1 MSMAR
6 LSRTQVST
14 GNISST
20 ATPPITTADTQVPFM
35 AADRRPIDLITPAA
49 AADILSVNAK
59 VLERWRSTG
68 DGPAYAKLSSKT
80 IRYRREDID
89 AFVAAR
95 VRASTAAAA

>member
-1 MSMAR
+1 MAIPR
-6 LSRTQVST
+6 LGRIQAHPAA
-14 GNISST
+14 
-20 ATPPITTADTQVPFM
+20 ATPQPAVPPSLPRPTP

-49 AADILSVNAK
+49 AADLLSVNAK

-95 VRASTAAAA
+95 VRASTAAA

>member
-1 MSMAR
+1 MAISR
-6 LSRTQVST
+6 LGRIQAQPAA
-14 GNISST
+14 
-20 ATPPITTADTQVPFM
+20 ATPQPAIPTTSTRPTP
-35 AADRRPIDLITPAA
+35 AADRSKTDLITPAA
-49 AADILSVNAK
+49 AADLLSVNAK

-95 VRASTAAAA
+95 VRASTAAA